1 MHQWHTQ
8 CISRAKAI
16 IKRHNYGESSP
27 EGLSKPSVTKMI
39 IKTKCKQAKKHNKP
53 IQQHKILK
61 NKILK

>member
-1 MHQWHTQ
+1 MTYQ
-8 CISRAKAI
+8 
-16 IKRHNYGESSP
+16 GGFSP

-53 IQQHKILK
+53 IQHNKILK